1 MKKPWHPPSDIP
13 SKRALTE
20 ELREQARIDTRL
32 KELTQAYQAASNDG
46 EHDERVRCLLGVLVL
61 CGTFHPLPDWAFKP
75 ICDLLAAQL
84 PRQFTRDQ
92 IRWLM
97 VKEGKRTLRE
107 GKDKGKHKGKT
118 LTWEEAYA
126 YASEKLADMRAAGG
140 EHAMR
145 WSYQKEQQ
153 GVRRRRARKKTGLK
167 NS

>member
-1 MKKPWHPPSDIP
+1 MKKPWHAPSYIIWSWHAPLDV
-13 SKRALTE
+13 
-20 ELREQARIDTRL
+20 RERQAQIDARL
-32 KELTQAYQAASNDG
+32 KELKRAYQAASNDG

-61 CGTFHPLPDWAFKP
+61 CGPVRPLPGWAFKP
-75 ICDLLAAQL
+75 ICELVAARL

-97 VKEGKRTLRE
+97 VKEGKKTLRE
-107 GKDKGKHKGKT
+107 GKT

-126 YASEKLADMRAAGG
+126 YASERLADAPEAGG

-145 WSYQKEQQ
+145 WSYQNEQQ
-153 GVRRRRARKKTGLK
+153 RVRRRRARKKTGLK